1 MRLVPAAL
9 RAESRLTNLS
19 QANQWSLPTSASLDR
34 FPENVR
40 IGAVVIPELE
50 LGHIEGQILGRDP
63 VESADNAAFEDA
75 SKAFNRL
82 GVGGAAN
89 VLALCMVNN
98 PVRVLDGPA
107 GCGRVPDAA

>member
-50 LGHIEGQILGRDP
+50 LGHIEGRYLAETLWKVP
-63 VESADNAAFEDA
+63 TTP
-75 SKAFNRL
+75 RL
-82 GVGGAAN
+82 KMLQKPSIVW
-89 VLALCMVNN
+89 VWME
-98 PVRVLDGPA
+98 PQTY
-107 GCGRVPDAA
+107 

>member
-1 MRLVPAAL
+1 
-9 RAESRLTNLS
+9 
-19 QANQWSLPTSASLDR
+19 
-34 FPENVR
+34 
-40 IGAVVIPELE
+40 
-50 LGHIEGQILGRDP
+50 